1 MSILNNGDI
10 ITEVLVRNNRTT
22 TDGFITDTMLF
33 DWLREAH
40 NWASSFRAWPFTEGR
55 YSTTFTT
62 GTGPNSD
69 EWFIEGYKADSIRFL
84 TIGGKNHQKLNFQD
98 YLIFRDDTPEA
109 TDRVFSDHGRLVYVN
124 PNTDASGTVVA
135 YGQYQP
141 LIDPTDLTAETVFSS
156 WNAEGNEALIEKMT
170 SYLKRR
176 EHLPD
181 ESELHDQRA
190 SAKLLELYD
199 SIAKEQFTYQ
209 DKGEGMWKHIDVVE
223 GDYRDNLFKRNQF

>member
-22 TDGFITDTMLF
+22 TDSFITDTMLQ
-33 DWLREAH
+33 DWLRESH
-40 NWASSFRAWPFTEGR
+40 NWASSFRPWPFTEGR

-62 GTGPNSD
+62 GTGPNGD
-69 EWFIEGYKADSIRFL
+69 EWFIEGYKADSIRFI
-84 TIGGKNHQKLNFQD
+84 TIGGKRHQKLNFDD
-98 YLIFRDDTPEA
+98 YLIFRSEQPDA
-109 TDRVFSDHGRLVYVN
+109 SDRVFSDHGRLVYVN
-124 PNTDASGTVVA
+124 PSTDVSGTMVV

-141 LIDPTDLTAETVFSS
+141 TIDPTDYTAETIFSS

-181 ESELHDQRA
+181 EAELHDQRA
-190 SAKLLELYD
+190 SAKLLEIYQN
-199 SIAKEQFTYQ
+199 IGNEQFNYH
-209 DKGEGMWKHIDVVE
+209 DKGEGMWKVFNVLE
-223 GDYRDNLFKRNQF
+223 GGFRDDLSEDQFR

>member
-1 MSILNNGDI
+1 M
-10 ITEVLVRNNRTT
+10 TEVLVRNNRTT
-22 TDGFITDTMLF
+22 TDSFVTDTILQ

-40 NWASSFRAWPFTEGR
+40 NWATSLRPWPFTEGR
-55 YSTTFTT
+55 YSTTFAT

-84 TIGGKNHQKLNFQD
+84 TIGGKNHQKINFQD
-98 YLIFRDDTPEA
+98 YLIFRDESSGS

-124 PNTDASGTVVA
+124 PSTDATGTLVA

-141 LIDPTDLTAETVFSS
+141 LIDPTDLTAETLFSS
-156 WNAEGNEALIEKMT
+156 WNGEGNEALVEKMT

-181 ESELHDQRA
+181 EAELHDQRA
-190 SAKLLELYD
+190 TAKLLEIYERITD
-199 SIAKEQFTYQ
+199 EQFNYQ
-209 DKGEGMWKHIDVVE
+209 DKGEGMFKRIDVLNGGFE
-223 GDYRDNLFKRNQF
+223 DDISENQFR

>member
-1 MSILNNGDI
+1 MSILTNGEI

-40 NWASSFRAWPFTEGR
+40 NWSTSIKPWPFTEGR
-55 YSTTFTT
+55 YSTTFAT
-62 GTGPNSD
+62 GTGPNAD
-69 EWFIEGYKADSIRFL
+69 EWFIEGYEADSIRFL
-84 TIGGKNHQKLNFQD
+84 TIGGKNHQKINFQD
-98 YLIFRDDTPEA
+98 YLIFRDEEGA
-109 TDRVFSDHGRLVYVN
+109 SNDRVFSDHGRLLYVN
-124 PNTDASGTVVA
+124 PNTDATGTMVA

-141 LIDPTDLTAETVFSS
+141 LIDPTDLAAETVFSS

-181 ESELHDQRA
+181 EAELHDQRA
-190 SAKLLELYD
+190 TAKLLEVWD
-199 SIAKEQFTYQ
+199 RIGSEQFNYQ
-209 DKGEGMWKHIDVVE
+209 DKGEGIWKRFDVVE
-223 GDYRDNLFKRNQF
+223 GGFRDDISENQF